1 MLDVPANLFE
11 LCGLSD
17 YRMHELLI
25 LLGLEYILLL
35 LLKLK
40 IKNLDIILQLFNLFL
55 LVSSY
60 FPFQSGSFINLLVF
74 SHLILNGL
82 VQIRNLSL
90 QISDFVRVLLQ
101 LVLNLRHNLPGF
113 YINDSPF

>member
-1 MLDVPANLFE
+1 MLDVPADLFE

-17 YRMHELLI
+17 YRMYELLV
-25 LLGLEYILLL
+25 LLGLQIIPFL

-40 IKNLDIILQLFNLFL
+40 IEDLDIILQLFNLFL
-55 LVSSY
+55 LVSSHL
-60 FPFQSGSFINLLVF
+60 PFQSGPFINLLVF

-90 QISDFVRVLLQ
+90 
-101 LVLNLRHNLPGF
+101 
-113 YINDSPF
+113 